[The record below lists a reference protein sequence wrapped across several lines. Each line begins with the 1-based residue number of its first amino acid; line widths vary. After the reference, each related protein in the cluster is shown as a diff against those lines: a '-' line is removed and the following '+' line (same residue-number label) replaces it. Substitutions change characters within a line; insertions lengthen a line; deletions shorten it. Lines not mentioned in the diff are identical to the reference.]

1 MFQHINLP
9 MNARAVL
16 VREGKPVK
24 ALGPGRYSF
33 WKRYEVTRWD
43 TDQLTFSAPALVLQ
57 MLPVEWYETV
67 HLAAGQYGIVLRDE
81 RAVAFLRPGVHRV
94 WKVEANVVLR
104 VFAETDPLPE
114 LTDELRKVIP
124 AGELLEAHV
133 EVNQRAVLV
142 RDGKAER
149 VLGPG
154 HYAFWGRHNKLATW
168 NVDDLV
174 FLAQPDVLAMVP
186 PAWYATISLGNDER
200 AIVLRDNKPLKFLR
214 PGVHRIWMVNP
225 NVAIT
230 TYSVLGEAPE
240 LTDELRAV
248 IPATEIVEAQVRQ
261 FERGLKYV
269 QGRFEG
275 ILEPGR
281 YVFWNHPAAR
291 VGVNV
296 LDTRVQ
302 QLKIEGQELMTRDKV
317 TLRLTLTVEY
327 APADAPTTVHAV
339 ADVKDALYLA
349 AQLAAREYVAG
360 VALDELLE
368 GRDNLTKYLEA
379 QVLPRAETFGVRVH
393 RVGVKDVILPGE
405 MKTLLNKV
413 IEAEKAAAANV
424 ILRRE
429 DAAATRNMAN
439 TAKVIAENPVLM
451 RLKELET
458 MREIA
463 EKIDEIK
470 LVMGMDGLKQ
480 LMPYTNGEVKTS

>member
-1 MFQHINLP
+1 MMHIHLNLHE
-9 MNARAVL
+9 RAVL
-16 VREGKPVK
+16 VRDGKPVR
-24 ALGPGRYSF
+24 ALGPGRYTF
-33 WKRYEVTRWD
+33 WKQYELIRFD
-43 TDQLTFSAPALVLQ
+43 TDQLTFTAPASVLAGI
-57 MLPVEWYETV
+57 PSDWYATV
-67 HLAAGQYGIVLRDE
+67 HLGAAQYGIVLRDE
-81 RAVAFLRPGVHRV
+81 RAAAFLRPGVHRI
-94 WKVEANVVLR
+94 WNVEANISWK
-104 VFAETDPLPE
+104 VFDEKDPLPD

-124 AGELLEAHV
+124 SAELLEANV
-133 EVNQRAVLV
+133 DTNQRAVLL

-149 VLGPG
+149 YLESG
-154 HYAFWGRHNKLATW
+154 HYAFWGKHNKLAIW
-168 NVDDLV
+168 NVDDII
-174 FLAQPDVLAMVP
+174 FMAQPEVLAKIPQTSYV
-186 PAWYATISLGNDER
+186 TITLGTLER
-200 AIVLRDNKPLKFLR
+200 AVVYRDAKPVKYLR
-214 PGVHRIWMVNP
+214 PGVHRLWTVNP
-225 NVAIT
+225 NIEVKPFVVT
-230 TYSVLGEAPE
+230 GEAPE

-248 IPATEIVEAQVRQ
+248 IPATEVIEQQVRQ

-281 YVFWNHPAAR
+281 HVFWNHPGAR
-291 VGVNV
+291 INVQV

-317 TLRLTLTVEY
+317 TLRLTLTAEY
-327 APADAPTTVHAV
+327 APSDAPTTVHAV

-349 AQLAAREYVAG
+349 VQLAAREYIAG
-360 VALDELLE
+360 ITLDELLE

-379 QVLPRAETFGVRVH
+379 QVLPRAEVFGVRVH

-458 MREIA
+458 MKDIA

-470 LVMGMDGLKQ
+470 LVMGTDGLKQ
-480 LMPYTNGEVKTS
+480 LMPFANGKAEN

>member
-1 MFQHINLP
+1 
-9 MNARAVL
+9 MNERAVL
-16 VREGKPVK
+16 VRDGKPEK
-24 ALGPGRYSF
+24 ALAPGRYSF
-33 WKRYEVTRWD
+33 WKRYEVIRWN
-43 TDQLTFSAPALVLQ
+43 TDELTFSASAFVLQ
-57 MLPVEWYETV
+57 TLPVEWFETV
-67 HLAAGQYGIVLRDE
+67 HLAQGQYGIVVRDE
-81 RAVAFLRPGVHRV
+81 RAVAFLRPGVHRI
-94 WKVEANVVLR
+94 WKVEANVALR
-104 VFAETDPLPE
+104 VYAETDPLPE

-124 AGELLEAHV
+124 SGELLEAHIDL
-133 EVNQRAVLV
+133 NQRAVML
-142 RDGKAER
+142 RDGKPER

-154 HYAFWGRHNKLATW
+154 HYAFWGKHNKLAIW

-186 PAWYATISLGNDER
+186 QAWYATLSLGNDER
-200 AIVLRDNKPLKFLR
+200 AVVFRDDKPLKFLR
-214 PGVHRIWMVNP
+214 PGAHRIWMVNP
-225 NVAIT
+225 NVAIK
-230 TYSVLGEAPE
+230 TYSVLGQAPE

-275 ILEPGR
+275 VLEPGR

-291 VGVNV
+291 VGVTV

-302 QLKIEGQELMTRDKV
+302 QLKIEGQELMTRDK
-317 TLRLTLTVEY
+317 
-327 APADAPTTVHAV
+327 
-339 ADVKDALYLA
+339 DALYLA
-349 AQLAAREYVAG
+349 VQLAAREYIAG
-360 VALDELLE
+360 ITLDELLE

-379 QVLPRAETFGVRVH
+379 QVLPRAEVFGVRVH

-458 MREIA
+458 MRDIA

-480 LMPYTNGEVKTS
+480 LMPYTNGEAKTS